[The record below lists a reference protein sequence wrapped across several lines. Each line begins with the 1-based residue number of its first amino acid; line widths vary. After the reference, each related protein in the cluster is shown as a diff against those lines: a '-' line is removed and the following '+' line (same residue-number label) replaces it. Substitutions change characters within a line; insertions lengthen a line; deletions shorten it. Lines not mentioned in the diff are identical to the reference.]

1 VTQLLALLTIGER
14 ALFDDFERQAAAIMA
29 EHGVRIEKTFAVGP
43 EREAHV
49 VAFAREADFQA
60 YRSDPRLAAL
70 ASTRSRGI
78 VATDIYRAAVPD
90 RWHGPAQV
98 YAELI
103 ARHCEPH
110 RRYHTVQHLDE
121 CFLALDQVQP
131 HSPDVELALWFHDAI
146 YDTHRADNEALSAAL
161 ARDTALGLGVA
172 PGPAQRIADLIL
184 CTRHA
189 VEPEGLDAEAL
200 VDVDLSILG
209 AASARFDEYECQ
221 VRREYSWVPEE
232 TFRKR
237 RAEVLRQF
245 LARSHIYSTR
255 AFRERYEPAARA
267 NLARSLEALGESHG

>member
-1 VTQLLALLTIGER
+1 MDDER
-14 ALFDDFERQAAAIMA
+14 WF
-29 EHGVRIEKTFAVGP
+29 GP
-43 EREAHV
+43 W
-49 VAFAREADFQA
+49 
-60 YRSDPRLAAL
+60 AAL
-70 ASTRSRGI
+70 GVAASRQLSDLHVQVLAR
-78 VATDIYRAAVPD
+78 YREP
-90 RWHGPAQV
+90 Q
-98 YAELI
+98 
-103 ARHCEPH
+103 RH
-110 RRYHTVQHLDE
+110 YHTVHHLDE
-121 CFLALDQVQP
+121 CFERWPEIRAHP
-131 HSPDVELALWFHDAI
+131 AHPAEVEIALWFHDAI

-172 PGPAQRIADLIL
+172 AGPAQRIADLIL

-189 VEPEGLDAEAL
+189 VEPEGPDAEAL

-209 AASARFDEYECQ
+209 AASARFDEYERQ

-267 NLARSLEALGESHG
+267 NLERSLEALGESHG